1 MIFAQAQLD
10 LEMKAKFPVKE
21 IVAQMDTLGV
31 EEEGERRPF
40 VQKGRPRASKFLAIA
55 LL

>member
-1 MIFAQAQLD
+1 MIFAQAHLD
-10 LEMKAKFPVKE
+10 SEMKAEFPVKE

-31 EEEGERRPF
+31 EEEGERCPF
-40 VQKGRPRASKFLAIA
+40 VQKGRRRVLKFLAIA

>member
-1 MIFAQAQLD
+1 MIFAQAHLD
-10 LEMKAKFPVKE
+10 LEMKAEFLVKE

-31 EEEGERRPF
+31 EEEGERCPF
-40 VQKGRPRASKFLAIA
+40 VQMGRRQALKFLGIA

>member
-10 LEMKAKFPVKE
+10 LEMKAEFPVKE

-40 VQKGRPRASKFLAIA
+40 VQKGRRQALKFLGIA